1 MASLKSGF
9 KHFGPTTASIRN
21 KTAIYLLILIISIF
35 GVYQFIT
42 LPKEQFPDVVIPTIY
57 VQTIY
62 VGNSPRDI
70 ENLVTKPIEK
80 QIKGITGAKINKVT
94 STSQQDY
101 SAIIVEFDTEV
112 KTDEAVQK
120 VKDAVDKSK
129 QDLPNDLTQL
139 PTVQET
145 SVSEF
150 PIMYVNISGNYDL
163 QRLKRYADDMQDKLE
178 ELSQLNRVDEVGAPE
193 REFSGGWWWRRPRR
207 RWPVEPEWCG
217 ALAVAR
223 GGDEAAAGDAEPGVE
238 ARAIG

>member
-1 MASLKSGF
+1 
-9 KHFGPTTASIRN
+9 
-21 KTAIYLLILIISIF
+21 
-35 GVYQFIT
+35 
-42 LPKEQFPDVVIPTIY
+42 
-57 VQTIY
+57 
-62 VGNSPRDI
+62 
-70 ENLVTKPIEK
+70 
-80 QIKGITGAKINKVT
+80 
-94 STSQQDY
+94 
-101 SAIIVEFDTEV
+101 V

-193 REFSGGWWWRRPRR
+193 REFQINVDRPRM
-207 RWPVEPEWCG
+207 
-217 ALAVAR
+217 
-223 GGDEAAAGDAEPGVE
+223 EAGRCEL
-238 ARAIG
+238 